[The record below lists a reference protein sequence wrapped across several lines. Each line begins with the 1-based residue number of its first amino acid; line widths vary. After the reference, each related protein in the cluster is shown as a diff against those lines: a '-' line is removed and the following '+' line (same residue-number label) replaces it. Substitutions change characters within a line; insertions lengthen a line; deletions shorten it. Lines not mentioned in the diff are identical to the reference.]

1 MSFLESILLL
11 QSILFPNLHLESS
24 WPTSA
29 ITWIW
34 WILTWLGQKQ
44 YLQRNDYNLSINSQG
59 MLKGCSPCSP
69 LFGAEGWRGNIA
81 IIVVIIII
89 IIIITRVHFALLQVI
104 MSWCHQ
110 TPGPHTELKTLKLVR
125 LVWIPCLFLS
135 RMTLV
140 VLAHCKIA
148 GRWVLV
154 TDRHTP
160 CQSYLVIIGF
170 IQGTVFAALL
180 TFFHGMWH
188 WLINGGVFL
197 CPSNVP
203 ISIVRISVC
212 TQRAEPMNP
221 ELGIV
226 NRC

>member
-1 MSFLESILLL
+1 M
-11 QSILFPNLHLESS
+11 
-24 WPTSA
+24 A
-29 ITWIW
+29 IYW
-34 WILTWLGQKQ
+34 
-44 YLQRNDYNLSINSQG
+44 
-59 MLKGCSPCSP
+59 
-69 LFGAEGWRGNIA
+69 NIT
-81 IIVVIIII
+81 II
-89 IIIITRVHFALLQVI
+89 IIIITTRVPFALLQVI

-140 VLAHCKIA
+140 LLAHCKIA

-180 TFFHGMWH
+180 TIKWH
-188 WLINGGVFL
+188 VTLINQWG
-197 CPSNVP
+197 
-203 ISIVRISVC
+203 C
-212 TQRAEPMNP
+212 TGMYATSRANEPQI
-221 ELGIV
+221 GDS
-226 NRC
+226 